1 MSGVDADSALAF
13 QLDSPA
19 GGGRDAGLV
28 DIRNTARRAQ
38 VATQAI
44 AVRQLVEELLAND
57 NNEREMPPTLQHTTQ
72 ADRHSPERLARFGIE
87 FETRSHPSVLHT
99 RCCAF
104 DLVFFGQRERERE
117 RERER
122 GRERERE
129 REREVSRCM
138 SHAAARLSGA
148 TPDLADEHVVRMSR
162 WHI

>member
-13 QLDSPA
+13 QLDSPV

-87 FETRSHPSVLHT
+87 LETRSHPSVLHT

-104 DLVFFGQRERERE
+104 DLVFFGQRERVREREKQREGERE
-117 RERER
+117 RE
-122 GRERERE
+122 
-129 REREVSRCM
+129 
-138 SHAAARLSGA
+138 
-148 TPDLADEHVVRMSR
+148 
-162 WHI
+162 